1 VGHTEAHHAATAKD
15 VVNACHMA
23 QRSINNA
30 MRGQPDLTLSP
41 AIQARKSELI
51 VEAHRTLKY
60 IQTIA
65 GNVEDPY
72 TDPNILSLVVTKG
85 ILDAPHLKNNPYARG
100 DIITR
105 IDDRGACVAIHPE
118 TGKALSES
126 SRLSEL
132 S

>member
-1 VGHTEAHHAATAKD
+1 
-15 VVNACHMA
+15 M
-23 QRSINNA
+23 
-30 MRGQPDLTLSP
+30 
-41 AIQARKSELI
+41 
-51 VEAHRTLKY
+51 EAHRTLKY